1 MNNNIMDIIDLKFF
15 FESEKDFFTNAFNE
29 AYNIGGEEDNSN
41 TPSEPLESPETGS
54 EGEQVEKPATEE
66 EFPPEPSK
74 EQIKEMYEKY
84 YGKPEE
90 VPQKE
95 EESQEPQ
102 YDEETQNA
110 IELYQY
116 LMNNPELVEAMRG
129 VDVTKHEELQQYV
142 PDEIHQK
149 LNALEDYVQEQ
160 KYQQYISDL
169 KNKFD
174 DFDEDKVLEY
184 AEKHEVYDLEVAYK
198 ALKSEENKAPDLE
211 ELKKQIR
218 EEMKK
223 ELLEELKQNNEGT
236 NSIIGGGSV
245 APDSSDEVKLTAKE
259 ERIAKAMGMTPAEY
273 NKWR

>member
-1 MNNNIMDIIDLKFF
+1 MNNNKINLKFF

-29 AYNIGGEEDNSN
+29 AYNIGVEEDNSN
-41 TPSEPLESPETGS
+41 PPSEPVESPETGS
-54 EGEQVEKPATEE
+54 EGEQVQEPAKEE
-66 EFPPEPSK
+66 ETAPELTK
-74 EQIKEMYEKY
+74 EQIKEMYEQY

-90 VPQKE
+90 
-95 EESQEPQ
+95 
-102 YDEETQNA
+102 TQNA
-110 IELYQY
+110 LELYQY

-142 PDEIHQK
+142 PDEIHKK

-198 ALKSEENKAPDLE
+198 ALKSEDNKAPDLE

-223 ELLEELKQNNEGT
+223 ELLEEIKQNNEGT

-259 ERIAKAMGMTPAEY
+259 EKIAKAMGMTPAEY

>member
-1 MNNNIMDIIDLKFF
+1 MNNNIMNLKFF

-29 AYNIGGEEDNSN
+29 AYNIGGEEDTSN
-41 TPSEPLESPETGS
+41 TPSEPVESPESVS
-54 EGEQVEKPATEE
+54 EGEQVEEPATEE
-66 EFPPEPSK
+66 GTPSELSK
-74 EQIKEMYEKY
+74 EQIKEMYEQY

-90 VPQKE
+90 TPQKQE
-95 EESQEPQ
+95 EPQEPQ

-110 IELYQY
+110 LELYQY

-160 KYQQYISDL
+160 KYQQYITDL
-169 KNKFD
+169 KNKFN

>member
-1 MNNNIMDIIDLKFF
+1 MNNNKINLKFF

-29 AYNIGGEEDNSN
+29 AYNIGVEEDNSN
-41 TPSEPLESPETGS
+41 PPSEPVESPETGS
-54 EGEQVEKPATEE
+54 EGEQVQEPAKEE
-66 EFPPEPSK
+66 ETAPELTK
-74 EQIKEMYEKY
+74 EQIKEMYEQY

-90 VPQKE
+90 TPQKQE

-110 IELYQY
+110 LELYQY

-129 VDVTKHEELQQYV
+129 VDVSKHEELQQYV

-223 ELLEELKQNNEGT
+223 ELLEEIKQNNEGT
-236 NSIIGGGSV
+236 NSIIGGGSA

-259 ERIAKAMGMTPAEY
+259 EKIAKAMGMTPAEY

>member
-1 MNNNIMDIIDLKFF
+1 MNNNIMDLKFF

-41 TPSEPLESPETGS
+41 APSEPVEPPENVS
-54 EGEQVEKPATEE
+54 EGKQVEEPATEVE
-66 EFPPEPSK
+66 TPPEPYK

-90 VPQKE
+90 TPQKE
-95 EESQEPQ
+95 EEPQEPQ

>member
-1 MNNNIMDIIDLKFF
+1 MNNNKINLKFF
-15 FESEKDFFTNAFNE
+15 FDSEKDFFTNAFNDT
-29 AYNIGGEEDNSN
+29 YNIGVEEDNPN
-41 TPSEPLESPETGS
+41 TPQEPVESPETGS
-54 EGEQVEKPATEE
+54 EGEQVQEPAKEE
-66 EFPPEPSK
+66 ETSPEFTK

-90 VPQKE
+90 TPQKDE
-95 EESQEPQ
+95 EPQEPQ

-110 IELYQY
+110 LELYQY

-129 VDVTKHEELQQYV
+129 VDVSKHEELQQYV

-160 KYQQYISDL
+160 KYKKYISDL

-184 AEKHEVYDLEVAYK
+184 AEKHEVYDLE
-198 ALKSEENKAPDLE
+198 
-211 ELKKQIR
+211 ELKKQMR

-223 ELLEELKQNNEGT
+223 ELLEEIKQNNEGT

>member
-1 MNNNIMDIIDLKFF
+1 MNNNIMNLKFF

-41 TPSEPLESPETGS
+41 APSEPVESPETGS
-54 EGEQVEKPATEE
+54 EGEQVQEPAKEE
-66 EFPPEPSK
+66 ETAPELTK
-74 EQIKEMYEKY
+74 EQIKEMYEQY

-90 VPQKE
+90 TPQKQE
-95 EESQEPQ
+95 EPPQEPQ

-110 IELYQY
+110 LELYQY

-129 VDVTKHEELQQYV
+129 VDVSKHEELQQYV

-174 DFDEDKVLEY
+174 DFDEDKVL
-184 AEKHEVYDLEVAYK
+184 K
-198 ALKSEENKAPDLE
+198 
-211 ELKKQIR
+211 
-218 EEMKK
+218 
-223 ELLEELKQNNEGT
+223 
-236 NSIIGGGSV
+236 
-245 APDSSDEVKLTAKE
+245 
-259 ERIAKAMGMTPAEY
+259 
-273 NKWR
+273 